1 MVATLWVSKVLLYN
15 NSNVLIFIFMGKVL
29 IVEDNELNLKL
40 FYDLLTIQKYD
51 IAISKD
57 GLNIIEIAIKEKP
70 DLILMDIQLNG
81 ISGID
86 LIKKIKKKQ

>member
-1 MVATLWVSKVLLYN
+1 MFFV
-15 NSNVLIFIFMGKVL
+15 FC
-29 IVEDNELNLKL
+29 ELNLKL

-57 GLNIIEIAIKEKP
+57 GLNIVKITIAEKP

-81 ISGID
+81 ISGMD
-86 LIKKIKKKQ
+86 LIKELKQKNVF